1 MLCHETV
8 RQTDRAADRPT
19 DSRVGAE
26 KKRADIAYTHS
37 GSQSRNYHVQPS
49 ADIDSETALGK
60 RGDGGR
66 VFNPR
71 SKAGASHSFV
81 YKINHRMSLSSCAV
95 KLKNLYKEAG
105 LCFL

>member
-60 RGDGGR
+60 EET
-66 VFNPR
+66 
-71 SKAGASHSFV
+71 AGAFSTLAPKQAH
-81 YKINHRMSLSSCAV
+81 LTP
-95 KLKNLYKEAG
+95 LYIK
-105 LCFL
+105 

>member
-1 MLCHETV
+1 
-8 RQTDRAADRPT
+8 
-19 DSRVGAE
+19 
-26 KKRADIAYTHS
+26 
-37 GSQSRNYHVQPS
+37 VQPS

-71 SKAGASHSFV
+71 SKAGASHSFL

-95 KLKNLYKEAG
+95 KLKNIQASRIMVFVKNAQASL
-105 LCFL
+105 F